1 MKEDEKQTFDHL
13 PTAEELLRAYASSDE
28 VDTASI
34 YYKRNNVRP
43 KLNLWR
49 VLLYALIV
57 LCVSTVISLFIYDTS
72 KSILWAILTGIF
84 VILGVIIIFIKR
96 VFVWLVKL
104 YQRVAPDSVRNR
116 CRFEPSC
123 SQYMIL
129 AIEKYG
135 FFKGV
140 KKGWDRLKRCVP
152 PNSGYD
158 LP

>member
-1 MKEDEKQTFDHL
+1 M
-13 PTAEELLRAYASSDE
+13 PTAEELIKAYATSDE

-57 LCVSTVISLFIYDTS
+57 LCVSAVLSLFVYDLS
-72 KSILWAILTGIF
+72 NSVLWSILTGVAI
-84 VILGVIIIFIKR
+84 ILAVIIIFIKR
-96 VFVWLVKL
+96 IFIWIIKV

-129 AIEKYG
+129 VVEKYG
-135 FFKGV
+135 FFKGL
-140 KKGWDRLKRCVP
+140 KKGWNRLKRCVP

-158 LP
+158 FP

>member
-1 MKEDEKQTFDHL
+1 MKEDKQPTFDHL
-13 PTAEELLRAYASSDE
+13 PTAEELIQAYASSED

-43 KLNLWR
+43 KLNFWR

-57 LCVSTVISLFIYDTS
+57 LCVSAVISLFVYDLS
-72 KSILWAILTGIF
+72 KSALWAVLTGVF
-84 VILGVIIIFIKR
+84 VILAVIIVFLKR
-96 VFVWLVKL
+96 VVIWMVKL
-104 YQRVAPDSVRNR
+104 YQKLAPDSVRNR

-135 FFKGV
+135 LFKGL
-140 KKGWDRLKRCVP
+140 KKGWNRLKRCVP

>member
-57 LCVSTVISLFIYDTS
+57 LCVSTVISIFVYDTS
-72 KSILWAILTGIF
+72 KSILWAVLTGIF
-84 VILGVIIIFIKR
+84 VILCVIIIFIKR

-135 FFKGV
+135 FFKGI

>member
-57 LCVSTVISLFIYDTS
+57 LCVSTVISLFVYDTS